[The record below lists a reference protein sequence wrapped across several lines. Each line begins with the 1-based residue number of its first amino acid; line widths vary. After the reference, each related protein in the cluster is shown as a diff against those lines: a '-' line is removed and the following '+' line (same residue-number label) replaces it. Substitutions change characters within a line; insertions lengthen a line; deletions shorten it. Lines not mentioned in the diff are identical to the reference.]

1 MIWGLRGSV
10 NGYVERLDSGKV
22 AAWLEQPGPR
32 VCILK
37 KEEAEVIRTDSLS
50 AQVKR
55 YEAEGW
61 NFAKGRRLT
70 LVALV
75 AAK

>member
-1 MIWGLRGSV
+1 MIWGLRRSV
-10 NGYVERLDSGKV
+10 RGYVERLDPGKV

-37 KEEAEVIRTDSLS
+37 KEEAEVIQTESLAS
-50 AQVKR
+50 SVRR
-55 YEAEGW
+55 YEAAGW

-75 AAK
+75 SDK